1 MSDRT
6 AQFRALYRDLRITDQ
21 LNWYTARSTEYAR
34 AHRQAILVRN
44 VLLILAAAAGAGG
57 QFASGTSRSG
67 LGVAAALLGAL
78 AGAVTAFEALIGFPQ
93 LEKLY
98 ADAAFNMARAGIEWD
113 VAADD
118 GNLAGDIETVEQI
131 MRTENGQ
138 WGQLAVDGTK
148 DPASAG
154 S

>member
-21 LNWYTARSTEYAR
+21 LDWYSARSAEYAR
-34 AHRQAILVRN
+34 AHKQVIVVRN
-44 VLLILAAAAGAGG
+44 TLLLLAAAAGAGG
-57 QFASGTSRSG
+57 QFASGTSRSA

-98 ADAAFNMARAGIEWD
+98 RDAAFNMARAGIEWD
-113 VAADD
+113 AAADD
-118 GNLAGDIETVEQI
+118 SDLAGDLEKVEQI

-138 WGQLAVDGTK
+138 WGQLAIDAK
-148 DPASAG
+148 DPAGAG
-154 S
+154 G